1 MARDVL
7 NKIDIETE
15 DKRERRKLILQ
26 LTWPALGE
34 NLLSTLVSLADS
46 AMVASLGTYAI
57 TAVGLVT
64 QPRFIVFSAFMA
76 LGVGTTALVARA
88 KGKGDPEEAN
98 KVLRQSLL
106 MALVILLAVCAIMY
120 VFAEPLIRWLASGAI
135 SEESI
140 QGALDYYRIQI
151 YGFPI
156 LGLTFIMN
164 GALRGVGN
172 TKAAFY
178 TNTASNLVN
187 VVFNY
192 LLIGGNFGF
201 PRLEVMGASIATVI
215 GQCVAFT
222 MALYWL
228 FGGKQY
234 IRLRPRDSYKPDFN
248 MIGRI
253 SKIGVPALLE
263 QAVMRIGMILF
274 TTIITSLGDNPYAAH
289 TIGMNIQ
296 TLSFAVGNS
305 FGIAI
310 TTLTGQSLGRKRPDL
325 ARSYMNQT
333 LNLCH
338 IGSVAVSL
346 VLFFFGRFLA
356 MPFSSDPEIINMVAM
371 VLKIIALA
379 NVISNARFVYNS
391 ALRGAGDSSFT
402 AFTTFLGILVT
413 RPIIAW
419 LLVYQI
425 HMGLVGVWIAL
436 ISDAVLCFILGWLRW
451 KRGKWETIR
460 V

>member
-1 MARDVL
+1 MARDAIK
-7 NKIDIETE
+7 KIDIETS
-15 DKRERRKLILQ
+15 DPRERRKLILQ

-46 AMVASLGTYAI
+46 AMVSVLGTYAI

-106 MALVILLAVCAIMY
+106 MALVIVLAVCALMY
-120 VFAEPLIRWLASGAI
+120 VFAEPLIRLLASGAI
-135 SEESI
+135 SEQSI
-140 QGALDYYRIQI
+140 QSALDYYRIQI
-151 YGFPI
+151 FGFPI
-156 LGLTFIMN
+156 LGMTYIMN

-201 PRLEVMGASIATVI
+201 PALGVLGASLATVI
-215 GQCVAFT
+215 GQVVAFC

-228 FGGKQY
+228 FDGKQY
-234 IRLRPRDSYKPDFN
+234 IRLRIRDSYKPDFP

-253 SKIGVPALLE
+253 AKIGVPALLE
-263 QAVMRIGMILF
+263 QAVMRIGMMLF
-274 TTIITSLGDNPYAAH
+274 TTIVTSLGDDPYAAH

-296 TLSFAVGNS
+296 TLSFSVGNS

-325 ARSYMNQT
+325 ARDYMRKT

-338 IGSVAVSL
+338 IGSILVSL
-346 VLFFFGRFLA
+346 LLFFGGRYLA
-356 MPFSSDPEIINMVAM
+356 MPFSRDPAIIDMVAG

-379 NVISNARFVYNS
+379 NLISNARFVYNS
-391 ALRGAGDSSFT
+391 ALRGAGDSSYT
-402 AFTTFLGILVT
+402 AFTTFLGILVA

-419 LLVYQI
+419 LLVNVFN
-425 HMGLVGVWIAL
+425 MGLSGVWIAL
-436 ISDAVLCFILGWLRW
+436 ISDAVLCFILAYFRW
-451 KRGKWETIR
+451 RNGKWETIK